1 MGDIDRLWQ
10 HRDLRRNNYL
20 IERFKKN
27 ISINKNQ
34 FSHRSFAHYSRV
46 AMFYGSIT
54 LILVMGW
61 RRESEQTILTNN
73 NNTKNKTQT
82 SPNMQHVTRTH
93 KIQLTTHLGRQRC
106 RNGTHELKCASRFT
120 QLGISWPHRICVKER
135 GQFGYCGSNTNI
147 VSIPTY
153 LSQRTR
159 EVIAVVVHQMVF
171 VASKLV
177 ADFLNY
183 PADLVFGEIGAAD
196 LYTLSVG

>member
-1 MGDIDRLWQ
+1 
-10 HRDLRRNNYL
+10 
-20 IERFKKN
+20 
-27 ISINKNQ
+27 
-34 FSHRSFAHYSRV
+34 
-46 AMFYGSIT
+46 MFYGSLT

-153 LSQRTR
+153 LSQRTG